1 MSRAISPATTTS
13 TTTVLGE
20 MNPNTATFGIRAKLG
35 LTGLPTATAIG
46 IGSAP
51 GAGPGLITRRGALL
65 LTTMAAGTISQAA
78 GDGAQARIMLRRAM
92 DQLSWASLAVA
103 LALASA
109 GSHWAGASLSTP
121 GLVAAII
128 LSP

>member
-20 MNPNTATFGIRAKLG
+20 MNRNTATFGIRAKLG
-35 LTGLPTATAIG
+35 LTGLPTATATG

-65 LTTMAAGTISQAA
+65 LTTMAAGTISRAA
-78 GDGAQARIMLRRAM
+78 GAGARARLILRRPM
-92 DQLSWASLAVA
+92 DRLLFAS
-103 LALASA
+103 
-109 GSHWAGASLSTP
+109 
-121 GLVAAII
+121 
-128 LSP
+128 